1 MKPLLLPLP
10 GNEDLARTLASA
22 LSAELGEI
30 ELRQFPDGESY
41 VRIDSL
47 IAERE
52 VILLATL
59 DRPNAKLLPLVFVA
73 RTARELGAK
82 RVGLI
87 APYLAYMRQDRQFR
101 PGEGLTSRYFAR
113 ILSQCVDWL
122 VTVDPHLHRYS
133 GLHEIYSIQTQV
145 VHAAPLLSR
154 AVARLDTPV
163 LIGPDAESEQWVAE
177 VAKGAG
183 APYLVLRKTRR
194 GDSDV
199 EISVPNVERYRRNT
213 PVLVD
218 DIISTARTMIETVG
232 HLRRA
237 GLAPPV
243 CIGVHAVFAGTAF
256 GDLVRAGTARVMTSN
271 TIVHESNAIDLSP
284 LIADAA
290 RELLAASQLV
300 APTTTT
306 DRL

>member
-101 PGEGLTSRYFAR
+101 PGEGLTSRHFAR

-256 GDLVRAGTARVMTSN
+256 GDLVRAGSARVMTSN

-300 APTTTT
+300 VPTTTT